1 MTAPTPTEEA
11 RLIRLPRSPRRM
23 LESGLRVQARYP
35 VFQIAALAALLAFGA
50 LTIDD
55 FATPSS
61 LSAMLVLA
69 AILGVAA
76 AGQTL
81 VILVGG
87 IDLSVASWVVAGAS
101 MTIELSGKLHWPFVL
116 ALAAIVAVAAA
127 AGGFAGYLSSRLRI
141 QPLIVTLAVGSC
153 VAGGIL
159 ASIGTYVNGR
169 PPDWLQQAASPA
181 GQTLGLPLPP
191 VVFLWAALAV
201 VLAVFLHLTPAGRR
215 LYATGSNPRAADVAL
230 VRTRRVW
237 TGAFMASAVLAA
249 LTGVLIAGFSG
260 ASDASLGDPYLWLSL
275 TAVIVGGSSFGG
287 RGDYWRTAL
296 GCLFLIA
303 LSTVMIGHGLTVD
316 DQQIVNGLL
325 IFAVVGFYARERR
338 LADRV

>member
-1 MTAPTPTEEA
+1 MTTAAIVERPE
-11 RLIRLPRSPRRM
+11 PRTPRRQ
-23 LESGLRVQARYP
+23 LEAALRLQTRYP
-35 VFQIAALAALLAFGA
+35 LFQLAALVAVFAFGA
-50 LTIDD
+50 LTIDG
-55 FATPSS
+55 FASPSS

-81 VILVGG
+81 VVLVGG

-101 MTIELSGKLHWPFVL
+101 MTIELSGRWHWPFVL

-127 AGGFAGYLSSRLRI
+127 AGGLAGYLSSRLRI

-159 ASIGTYVNGR
+159 ASIGTYVNGA
-169 PPDWLQQAASPA
+169 PPAWLQQAASPA
-181 GQTLGLPLPP
+181 GHTLGLPLPP
-191 VVFLWAALAV
+191 VVLFWAALAV

-215 LYATGSNPRAADVAL
+215 LYATGSNPRAAEVAL

-275 TAVIVGGSSFGG
+275 TAVIVGGTTFGG

-296 GCLFLIA
+296 GCLFLVA
-303 LSTVMIGHGLTVD
+303 LSTVMIGHGLSLD

-325 IFAVVGFYARERR
+325 ILAVVGFYSRERR

>member
-1 MTAPTPTEEA
+1 MTAA
-11 RLIRLPRSPRRM
+11 LRL
-23 LESGLRVQARYP
+23 QARYP
-35 VFQIAALAALLAFGA
+35 VFQLVALVAVLVFGA
-50 LTIDD
+50 LTIDG
-55 FATPSS
+55 FASASS

-101 MTIELSGKLHWPFVL
+101 MTVELSGNLHWPFVL

-127 AGGFAGYLSSRLRI
+127 AGGLAGYLSSRLRV

-153 VAGGIL
+153 VAGGIQ
-159 ASIGTYVNGR
+159 ASIGTYVNGQ
-169 PPDWLQQAASPA
+169 PPAWLQQAASPA
-181 GQTLGLPLPP
+181 GQTLGLPVPP
-191 VVFLWAALAV
+191 VVLLWVVLAL

-215 LYATGSNPRAADVAL
+215 FYATGSNPRAAEVAL
-230 VRTRRVW
+230 VRTRRIW
-237 TGAFMASAVLAA
+237 TGAFMASAVLAG

-275 TAVIVGGSSFGG
+275 TAVIVGGTTFGA

-303 LSTVMIGHGLTVD
+303 LSTVLVGHGLSMD
-316 DQQIVNGLL
+316 DQQIVNGVL
-325 IFAVVGFYARERR
+325 ILVVVGFYSREHR

>member
-1 MTAPTPTEEA
+1 MRTATRTDEAGLA
-11 RLIRLPRSPRRM
+11 RLSQGPRR
-23 LESGLRVQARYP
+23 LLQSGLRVQARYP
-35 VFQIAALAALLAFGA
+35 LFQIVALAALLAFGA
-50 LTIDD
+50 LTIED

-101 MTIELSGKLHWPFVL
+101 MTIQLSGKLHWPFVL

-127 AGGFAGYLSSRLRI
+127 AGGLAGYVSSRLRI

-181 GQTLGLPLPP
+181 GTTFGLPLPP
-191 VVFLWAALAV
+191 VVLLWAALAV

-275 TAVIVGGSSFGG
+275 TAVIVGGTTFGA

-316 DQQIVNGLL
+316 DQQIINGLL

>member
-1 MTAPTPTEEA
+1 MRTATGTDEAGLA
-11 RLIRLPRSPRRM
+11 RLSQGSRRL
-23 LESGLRVQARYP
+23 LQSGLRVQARYP
-35 VFQIAALAALLAFGA
+35 LFQIVALAALLAFGA
-50 LTIDD
+50 LTIED

-101 MTIELSGKLHWPFVL
+101 MTIQLSGKLHWPFVL

-127 AGGFAGYLSSRLRI
+127 AGGLAGYVSSRLRI

-181 GQTLGLPLPP
+181 GTTFGLPLPP
-191 VVFLWAALAV
+191 VVLLWAALAV

-275 TAVIVGGSSFGG
+275 TAVIVGGTTFGA

-316 DQQIVNGLL
+316 DQQIINGLL